1 MMKILLANLGE
12 TEINIS
18 HVNGNNNDMNY
29 TNLGESITTDEP
41 SINRATLID
50 EQRISGVSCSKTAFN
65 LSHKILAEIQIK
77 VLEKGLDF
85 TPVQRTLYEPELCKD
100 YEEFCRRMRCEWY
113 FHNEVSE
120 TFSEMPAFRQKSGW
134 LI

>member
-100 YEEFCRRMRCEWY
+100 YEEFCCRMRCEWY